1 VKLYN
6 TIAIWDCYVVA
17 ESSEKAREALLGLI
31 SEGDAPSEIVATE
44 ANREATIRA
53 AWRERKPMV
62 AIDISETDFRQLK
75 GKTTIEI
82 FEKIY
87 TKR

>member
-6 TIAIWDCYVVA
+6 TIAIFDVYIVA
-17 ESSEKAREALLGLI
+17 ESNEKAREALLGFI
-31 SEGDAPSEIVATE
+31 SEGGPPSEIVAVET
-44 ANREATIRA
+44 NREAAIRD
-53 AWRERKPMV
+53 AWREQNPMV
-62 AIDISETDFRQLK
+62 AIDVSEADFRQLK